1 LGNDYPDWIV
11 SREVKSMT
19 EKFVKAGTKIDL
31 GAIKPESD
39 PELLARIEAASE
51 RLEAANKRYDQ
62 NRLR

>member
-1 LGNDYPDWIV
+1 
-11 SREVKSMT
+11 MT